1 MKWTK
6 NLNTLKKS
14 SLKIFFIIFIF
25 CSITKT
31 GGESSNAKD
40 YWKKY
45 ELQQKEVYGITTLR
59 LIQEINYYIKSN
71 GEGSLLSAEL
81 IVYLSD
87 FYNIDIKLVLAQGQ
101 LESQF
106 GTKGMAAKT
115 NSVFNVGTYDNGT
128 ILYTYKDPNH
138 SVEPYM
144 KLLRTKYLVGK
155 EISNLL
161 NESFVDINGKRY
173 ATNITYEEKLIN
185 ICNKIE
191 SRTKIDSLI
200 QVREHTKK
208 YLGDQDL
215 YTINVNLMT
224 EL

>member
-1 MKWTK
+1 
-6 NLNTLKKS
+6 
-14 SLKIFFIIFIF
+14 
-25 CSITKT
+25 
-31 GGESSNAKD
+31 
-40 YWKKY
+40 
-45 ELQQKEVYGITTLR
+45 
-59 LIQEINYYIKSN
+59 
-71 GEGSLLSAEL
+71 
-81 IVYLSD
+81 
-87 FYNIDIKLVLAQGQ
+87 
-101 LESQF
+101 
-106 GTKGMAAKT
+106 MAAKT

-144 KLLRTKYLVGK
+144 RLLRTKYLVGK

-185 ICNKIE
+185 ICDKIE
-191 SRTKIDSLI
+191 ARTKIDSLI

-208 YLGDQDL
+208 YLEDKDL
-215 YTINVNLMT
+215 YTINVNLMA